1 MTRPT
6 RLSTPVHQGP
16 DARHHISGIRVY
28 GNRFVCTMDEPLWFC
43 VIQQLRL
50 RCLSVKESGRRRDE
64 ISHATGGGRRI
75 DGDAAQ
81 CHYRKLSMGDPARDL
96 GRVHGEL
103 RGPLCVG
110 QHRRAGGART
120 RVQARTARF
129 ADHRVLC
136 RLYGVMPGRR
146 DSRRQVWQPSNIGDL
161 DVSAWRA
168 DVLLRFRADVLD
180 GSRATS
186 VDGFRRRC
194 RIWRDH
200 QDPDGVVRQGQGP
213 RVRYLGD
220 RHVDLGRGGER
231 NRARIA
237 AAYGWQVAYQ
247 ILGIATLVFS
257 LICFCVIRN
266 TPDGQSVPR
275 ITAVQIASLL
285 KNRNLLLLALGGAG
299 ALYGTLGFV
308 AWANAL
314 MSVAHGISPV
324 VAGSVLVW
332 FGVGA
337 FVSKPLFGWLYD
349 RLVNYAKVVAIIDL
363 VIFIVLLT
371 VFGNCSS
378 ISAYYAIAP
387 FLGAAAYG
395 YTPLLIGLYT
405 QASGPQLAGAA
416 AGFVN
421 TVWSVGSFISPI
433 LAGYVFQHGRSLNNT
448 LGVIAIGPLLSVI
461 LLCFVRRHVAA
472 ES

>member
-1 MTRPT
+1 MKSRT
-6 RLSTPVHQGP
+6 
-16 DARHHISGIRVY
+16 
-28 GNRFVCTMDEPLWFC
+28 
-43 VIQQLRL
+43 QL
-50 RCLSVKESGRRRDE
+50 V
-64 ISHATGGGRRI
+64 
-75 DGDAAQ
+75 
-81 CHYRKLSMGDPARDL
+81 
-96 GRVHGEL
+96 
-103 RGPLCVG
+103 VG
-110 QHRRAGGART
+110 
-120 RVQARTARF
+120 
-129 ADHRVLC
+129 
-136 RLYGVMPGRR
+136 
-146 DSRRQVWQPSNIGDL
+146 
-161 DVSAWRA
+161 DVSAATPRKATTGSFRWVILLVIWAAFMVSCVDRFAWASIAAPVGHALGFKLALLGSLTTAFYVGYTVSCPVGGILA
-168 DVLLRFRADVLD
+168 DKF
-180 GSRATS
+180 GSRATLAISMFPLGVLTFCFGFVQTFWMAVALHLLMGFAAGAEYGATIKILTVWFGKDKGRAFGIWATGTSIS
-186 VDGFRRRC
+186 V
-194 RIWRDH
+194 
-200 QDPDGVVRQGQGP
+200 VVANATVP
-213 RVRYLGD
+213 
-220 RHVDLGRGGER
+220 
-231 NRARIA
+231 RIA

-461 LLCFVRRHVAA
+461 LLCFVRKHVAA

>member
-1 MTRPT
+1 MKSRT
-6 RLSTPVHQGP
+6 
-16 DARHHISGIRVY
+16 
-28 GNRFVCTMDEPLWFC
+28 
-43 VIQQLRL
+43 QL
-50 RCLSVKESGRRRDE
+50 V
-64 ISHATGGGRRI
+64 
-75 DGDAAQ
+75 
-81 CHYRKLSMGDPARDL
+81 
-96 GRVHGEL
+96 
-103 RGPLCVG
+103 VG
-110 QHRRAGGART
+110 
-120 RVQARTARF
+120 
-129 ADHRVLC
+129 
-136 RLYGVMPGRR
+136 
-146 DSRRQVWQPSNIGDL
+146 
-161 DVSAWRA
+161 DVSAATPRKATTGSFRWVILLVIWAAFMVSCVDRFAWASIAAPVGHALGFKLALLGSLTTAVYVGYTVSCPVGGILA
-168 DVLLRFRADVLD
+168 DKF
-180 GSRATS
+180 GSRATLAISMFPLGVLTFCFGFVQTFWMAVALHLLMGFAAGAEYGATIKILTVWFGKDKGRAFGIWATGTSIS
-186 VDGFRRRC
+186 V
-194 RIWRDH
+194 
-200 QDPDGVVRQGQGP
+200 VVANATVP
-213 RVRYLGD
+213 
-220 RHVDLGRGGER
+220 
-231 NRARIA
+231 RIA